1 MNYGEIGN
9 RNEKGP
15 GRKICIFVHGTKMTK
30 AVVQELINTKKDLF
44 SLQT

>member
-1 MNYGEIGN
+1 MNYSEIGN

-30 AVVQELINTKKDLF
+30 AVVQELTQKRIF
-44 SLQT
+44 SVYKPD